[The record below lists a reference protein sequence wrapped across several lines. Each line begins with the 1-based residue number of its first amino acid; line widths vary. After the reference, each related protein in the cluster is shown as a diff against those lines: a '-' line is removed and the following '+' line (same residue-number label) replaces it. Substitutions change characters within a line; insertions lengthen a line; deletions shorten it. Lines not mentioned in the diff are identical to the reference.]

1 MPPSHIG
8 WSFVSNTSEKFQ
20 RISIAVSG
28 VCTEIERE
36 DPDAVFLQEVVPD
49 SLAILESKM
58 TNYKCIQAGGE
69 GYFVVILLKKATGET
84 MRN

>member
-1 MPPSHIG
+1 MYL
-8 WSFVSNTSEKFQ
+8 SNL
-20 RISIAVSG
+20 IVSG

-69 GYFVVILLKKATGET
+69 GYFVVILLKKATGEDSSL
-84 MRN
+84 RNSAVLTCHL